1 MSFRLDDVLYL
12 EWAKAHSLLDCWNPA
27 VDRILNGF
35 RPILASVM
43 WLLTHTA
50 GTDHYWLWQL
60 TLDASFFIALAY
72 AGRTA
77 RYISSKGIALHT
89 SILLY
94 WLAFLPILNVLF
106 WFSDMTFTIELMFVT
121 MAWYYGIRGL
131 LEARFVSF
139 VVGLIF
145 GTLGILTKEPAI
157 VYVHVILFGTFVLRR
172 HEILAAWKLR
182 SSSERMF
189 ALLLYALS
197 LGVSVWIYLASPARE
212 TRFVGM
218 SGSSGSLMDFVFDRQ
233 EYYASIFL
241 TVLPRLLIF
250 APIVYSSIRT
260 LIAKWLTPRHTL
272 AQSQYIALVLAVILL
287 FIPISHTIFGI
298 SAILVVSLILA
309 CFAGTTS
316 ERRIATLVLPFGV
329 AAVIALTAL
338 SITLMISKTQLT
350 EVAILL
356 IVIGGW
362 GWSLLIGDLCSLL
375 TPILARPR
383 LKELVAG
390 IGFVVFFGVAF
401 AFLPKFGKQE
411 RLLRDVRDVR
421 ANVNDAIKWSA
432 KYLPR
437 NATLIVP
444 DYGIYGISNSNVLNR
459 GDDASKI
466 EAQYVFHNGYVFIY
480 LGVLSR
486 PDIQHVYLED
496 SLTMAK
502 QLDSV
507 RTLPDGYLLIQSSRD
522 YTRFHNTSTT
532 PSLLTSRDSLMQQF
546 TAGGFHS
553 EIWRLR

>member
-35 RPILASVM
+35 RPILASIM

-60 TLDASFFIALAY
+60 TLDTSFFIALAF

-77 RYISSKGIALHT
+77 RYLSNRAVALPV
-89 SILLY
+89 SIVLY
-94 WLAFLPILNVLF
+94 WLAFIQILNVLF

-131 LEARFVSF
+131 LEARFGSF
-139 VVGLIF
+139 TTGVICGI
-145 GTLGILTKEPAI
+145 LGILTKEPAI
-157 VYVHVILFGTFVLRR
+157 VYVHVILLGIFMLRR
-172 HEILAAWKLR
+172 REILDAWNTR
-182 SSSERMF
+182 SSTERIV
-189 ALLLYALS
+189 AILLYALS
-197 LGVSVWIYLASPARE
+197 LIVSIWIYLASPARE

-218 SGSSGSLMDFVFDRQ
+218 SGPSRSLLSFILDRQ

-241 TVLPRLLIF
+241 TTGPRLLLF
-250 APIVYSSIRT
+250 VPIIYTAIRT
-260 LIAKWLTPRHTL
+260 LIAKWLTPRRTL
-272 AQSQYIALVLAVILL
+272 IQSQFITLMIAVVIL
-287 FIPISHTIFGI
+287 FVPFSHTVFGI
-298 SAILVVSLILA
+298 SAVLIISLLLA
-309 CFAGTTS
+309 CFSGTAS
-316 ERRIATLVLPFGV
+316 QRRAASLMLPFGF
-329 AAVIALTAL
+329 ATVIALAAL

-356 IVIGGW
+356 IVISGW
-362 GWSLLIGDLCSLL
+362 GWSGFIGDVCSIL

-383 LKELVAG
+383 MKGLMVTIASVLV
-390 IGFVVFFGVAF
+390 FGVAF
-401 AFLPKFGKQE
+401 ALLPKFAKQE
-411 RLLRDVRDVR
+411 GLLRDVRDVR

-432 KYLPR
+432 AHLPQH
-437 NATLIVP
+437 ATLVVP
-444 DYGIYGISNSNVLNR
+444 DYGMYGINNSNVLNR

-480 LGVLSR
+480 FGVLSR
-486 PDIQHVYLED
+486 QDIQHVYLED
-496 SLTMAK
+496 SLTLRK

-507 RTLPDGYLLIQSSRD
+507 RALHNGYLLIQSSRD
-522 YTRFHNTSTT
+522 YSKFHNASSAQ
-532 PSLLTSRDSLMQQF
+532 PLLSSGDTLLQQF

-553 EIWRLR
+553 EIWELR